1 VVETGRAD
9 GAGVVEDGERTGST
23 EGASVVE
30 TGGADGRE
38 REGAGVVETG
48 EADEK
53 ERDGAGVVMLSCI
66 LGNAMMTV
74 FSFPASYFLECFFR
88 WRLDAK

>member
-1 VVETGRAD
+1 
-9 GAGVVEDGERTGST
+9 
-23 EGASVVE
+23 VE

-66 LGNAMMTV
+66 LGNAMTV